1 MTILYYKIYDHETIN
16 SVAVKLM
23 NKKVFNMDSNTDA
36 LSNRIASRALD
47 NIITLLHINQHTD
60 DIPEFMTYYN
70 ILKRSF
76 GDIPSIQRAIEYT
89 KNQNQWSQELSSIFS
104 KYQNFSHCEPISN
117 VDMEYIDGTP
127 QKLKNQSSLN
137 NILLQQTGCHPIDFS
152 IRAMINRYIDEP
164 KSISLKIEE
173 SALAKLLASNQV
185 SNVFRYIHKYDDGF
199 IILAKYR
206 SKPFALFVKNGDDNT
221 IYGIEIGE
229 SDKRELIKIHLT
241 DQNYEY
247 SDEDITE

>member
-1 MTILYYKIYDHETIN
+1 
-16 SVAVKLM
+16 
-23 NKKVFNMDSNTDA
+23 
-36 LSNRIASRALD
+36 
-47 NIITLLHINQHTD
+47 
-60 DIPEFMTYYN
+60 
-70 ILKRSF
+70 
-76 GDIPSIQRAIEYT
+76 
-89 KNQNQWSQELSSIFS
+89 
-104 KYQNFSHCEPISN
+104 
-117 VDMEYIDGTP
+117 
-127 QKLKNQSSLN
+127 
-137 NILLQQTGCHPIDFS
+137 
-152 IRAMINRYIDEP
+152 MINRYIDEP